1 MCESR
6 VLFFPLISV
15 NNVTISPPTLFYI
28 IERSKKG
35 AERNDRMTDNELKSD
50 VDKYRP
56 MLFRLAYSCTGDISV
71 CDDIVQEAFLKLYSC
86 NQKFSNEE
94 GKKAWLIRVTI
105 NNSRNYRKAWW
116 NRSRNDLPENSIKE
130 DNPDDEIIALK
141 AALGSLKPAYRQVIF
156 LHYYEGY
163 TAAEIGKLLNL
174 SLTAVTTRLQRG
186 REMLRKY
193 LD

>member
-1 MCESR
+1 
-6 VLFFPLISV
+6 
-15 NNVTISPPTLFYI
+15 
-28 IERSKKG
+28 
-35 AERNDRMTDNELKSD
+35 MTDNELKSD

-86 NQKFSNEE
+86 NQKFSSEE
-94 GKKAWLIRVTI
+94 GKKAWLIRVTV
-105 NNSRNYRKAWW
+105 NNCRNYRKAWW
-116 NRSRNDLPENSIKE
+116 NRSRNDLPENSGKE

-141 AALGSLKPAYRQVIF
+141 AALDSLKPAYRQVIF

-174 SLTAVTTRLQRG
+174 SVTAVTTRLQRG

>member
-6 VLFFPLISV
+6 VLFFVIFG
-15 NNVTISPPTLFYI
+15 NNVTIPSPPLFYI
-28 IERSKKG
+28 IERSKNG

-56 MLFRLAYSCTGDISV
+56 MLFRLAYSCTGDLSV

-86 NQKFSNEE
+86 NMKFDSEE
-94 GKKAWLIRVTI
+94 GKKAWLIRVTV
-105 NNSRNYRKAWW
+105 NKCRNYRKAWW
-116 NRSRNDLPENSIKE
+116 NRGRNDLSENSGKE
-130 DNPDDEIIALK
+130 DNTDDEIIALK
-141 AALGSLKPAYRQVIF
+141 SALDSLKPTYRQVIF

-163 TAAEIGKLLNL
+163 TAAEIGMLLNL
-174 SLTAVTTRLQRG
+174 SVTAVTTRLQRG

-193 LD
+193 LE